1 MSYILVIGG
10 SNIDYV
16 AKSSSPLI
24 NRDSNIGEVK
34 ISNGGVGRNIALNL
48 SLLNNNVSF
57 ITGLGKDILSL
68 SLKKEL
74 SSNKIKVLVPKSE
87 YGVGSYV
94 AINDNLGEMSLA
106 ICDSSFCDNLT
117 LDKLLI
123 FKKEIESFE
132 NIVLDANLNEKLI
145 EDIISSFPKSRYYV
159 DGVSANKVSRFK
171 KVLNKLHLFKSNLI
185 EAQTITNTKLE
196 GKELVKKLL
205 SLGPKIVIITNSSK
219 STFFGFDDKVYET
232 PATKIDVKEIV
243 NVNGAGDAFFSGFVS
258 SYIKSSDVISS
269 IEFAKKMSYYT
280 LKSSES
286 VNLGIKNILG

>member
-57 ITGLGKDILSL
+57 ITGLGKDLLST

-94 AINDNLGEMSLA
+94 AINDNSGEMSVA

-117 LDKLLI
+117 LD
-123 FKKEIESFE
+123 KKEIESFE

-219 STFFGFDDKVYET
+219 STFYGYDNNIVET
-232 PATKIDVKEIV
+232 PATKIDKKEIV

-258 SYIKSSDVISS
+258 SYIKTNNIESS

-286 VNLGIKNILG
+286 VNLEIKNILG

>member
-57 ITGLGKDILSL
+57 ITGLGKDLLSL

-74 SSNKIKVLVPKSE
+74 NSNKIKVLVPKSE

-94 AINDNLGEMSLA
+94 AINDNSGEMSVA

-205 SLGPKIVIITNSSK
+205 SLGPKIIIITNSSK
-219 STFFGFDDKVYET
+219 STFYGYDNNIVET
-232 PATKIDVKEIV
+232 PATKIDKKEIV

-258 SYIKSSDVISS
+258 SYIKTNNIESS

-280 LKSSES
+280 LKSGES
-286 VNLGIKNILG
+286 VNLEIKNILG

>member
-57 ITGLGKDILSL
+57 ITGLGKDLLST

-94 AINDNLGEMSLA
+94 AINDNSGEMSVA
-106 ICDSSFCDNLT
+106 ICDSSFCDN
-117 LDKLLI
+117 

-219 STFFGFDDKVYET
+219 STFYGYDNNIVET
-232 PATKIDVKEIV
+232 PATKIDKKEIV

-258 SYIKSSDVISS
+258 SYIKTNNIESS

-286 VNLGIKNILG
+286 VNLEIKNILG

>member
-57 ITGLGKDILSL
+57 ITGLGKDLLST

-94 AINDNLGEMSLA
+94 AINDNSGEMSVA

-219 STFFGFDDKVYET
+219 STFYGYDNNIVET
-232 PATKIDVKEIV
+232 PATKIDKKEIV

-258 SYIKSSDVISS
+258 SYIKTNNIESS

-286 VNLGIKNILG
+286 VNLEIKNILG